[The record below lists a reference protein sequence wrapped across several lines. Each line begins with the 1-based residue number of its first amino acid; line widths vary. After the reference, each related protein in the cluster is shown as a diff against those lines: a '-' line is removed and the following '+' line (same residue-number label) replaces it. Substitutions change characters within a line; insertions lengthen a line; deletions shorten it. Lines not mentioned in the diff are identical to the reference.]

1 MEAKWIVVFLISP
14 FIGLLT
20 LATVVKFIEV
30 RRTNAWASSHG
41 RIVRSQAVQRKVS
54 KLEGSTTR
62 SEIRNFAAI
71 VYEFDAGGRK
81 FTGSRVSLGEDL
93 GNIGIQETLA
103 RYPVG
108 ERVEVYYDPADPA
121 QAVLE
126 RTLPNGS
133 FLFMGL
139 LIAGLTLFAVV
150 VAVGMDALAAWMRAA
165 LPNPA
170 ATPFVVAFTLFALIL
185 SMMARLASKESSR
198 ATSWPSTEGKVIEAG
213 FDTFRTHS
221 IVDSLPTRVIVHR
234 PRILYAYK
242 VGGNRYQ
249 GERISLGV
257 YKHASLKFLVGS
269 EVSRYRAGEN
279 VTVYYDP
286 ENPAR
291 AVLTRTDVRPPM
303 LLALAA
309 LFAAAAIWVSVAV

>member
-20 LATVVKFIEV
+20 VATVVKFIEV
-30 RRTNAWASSHG
+30 RRTNTWILTRG
-41 RIVRSQAVQRKVS
+41 RVVRSQALQREVS
-54 KLEGSTTR
+54 KIQGTATR
-62 SEIRNFAAI
+62 PEIRNFASI
-71 VYEFDAGGRK
+71 TYEFDAGGHK
-81 FTGSRVSLGEDL
+81 VTGTRVSIGEDL
-93 GNIGIQETLA
+93 GNFEVEETLA

-108 ERVEVYYDPADPA
+108 KRVEVYYDPANPA

-126 RTLPNGS
+126 RELPMGS

-139 LIAGLTLFAVV
+139 LIAALTLFTVI
-150 VAVGMDALAAWMRAA
+150 VAVGMDTLSAGLRTL

-170 ATPFVVAFTLFALIL
+170 ATPFVVAFTLFALVL
-185 SMMARLASKESSR
+185 LVMARLAAQDSKKT
-198 ATSWPSTEGKVIEAG
+198 ASWPATEGNILKSG

-221 IVDSLPTRVIVHR
+221 IIDNLPMSIVVHR
-234 PRILYAYK
+234 PRIVYAYK
-242 VGGNRYQ
+242 VGANRYQ

-257 YKHASLKFLVGS
+257 YKHASLKFLVGRD
-269 EVSRYRAGEN
+269 VRRYTAGDR

-286 ENPAR
+286 ANPAR

-303 LLALAA
+303 LLAFAA
-309 LFAAAAIWVSVAV
+309 LFGAAAIWASLAT